1 MRYNFYSDISISFY
15 LVVVLLYKCLQCQ
28 DFCQQPKLLQYEKV
42 IYVNDSYLYSHHYNY
57 TMRIT
62 LNQPNPVQNR
72 NFEKTSYLQEV
83 KPNFQF
89 KYYDSQVNNFN
100 VYSYGA
106 IDIKKVNHIGQID
119 LYIPGEDGSEVQ
131 VLNEKDL
138 FAARWSIK
146 KNDNSKQV
154 TATIFCLIYPSGKI
168 SIYYEDVP
176 TKIHKNELQFKMR
189 GIFWCQTNS
198 NIFVPLKWIK
208 SGTLV
213 EYEPMGESCAKY
225 NTSESCEKA
234 RPSDIA
240 CIWCDKNNTCIDI
253 YYQDTDYL
261 KENNCRVKVEW
272 EYQISSL
279 SSLTSICSY
288 HDNIQVCV
296 FDDALL
302 QRLCEVY
309 QTPLSNASYC
319 SGLSFCTHHMMH
331 S

>member
-28 DFCQQPKLLQYEKV
+28 DVCQQPDLLQYEKV
-42 IYVNDSYLYSHHYNY
+42 IYVNKSYLYSHHYNY

-62 LNQPNPVQNR
+62 LNQPNPVFNE
-72 NFEKTSYLQEV
+72 NLLKSPTNEEV

-89 KYYDSQVNNFN
+89 KYYESQVNNFN
-100 VYSYGA
+100 VYSYGT
-106 IDIKKVNHIGQID
+106 IDIQKVIRIGQID
-119 LYIPGEDGSEVQ
+119 IFILGEDGSEVQ

-146 KNDNSKQV
+146 KNDNSKLV
-154 TATIFCLIYPSGKI
+154 KGTVFCLIYPSGKI
-168 SIYYEDVP
+168 SIYYEDIP
-176 TKIHKNELQFKMR
+176 TEINRNLLYSKMR
-189 GIFWCQTNS
+189 GIFWCQTS
-198 NIFVPLKWIK
+198 EVESRITIPIERIK

-225 NTSESCEKA
+225 NTSESCQNA

-261 KENNCRVKVEW
+261 KENNCRVKHTTDGITE
-272 EYQISSL
+272 ENGQNKSL
-279 SSLTSICSY
+279 QYLYIVIPLVVSFFALCIG
-288 HDNIQVCV
+288 CV
-296 FDDALL
+296 IWRWLYMKKKRNL
-302 QRLCEVY
+302 
-309 QTPLSNASYC
+309 
-319 SGLSFCTHHMMH
+319 
-331 S
+331 